1 MTKPLILTHDGLESR
16 FADAYRSLRVTVSAT
31 NGRHAP
37 VTVLVA
43 SAGADEGRTTTVAN
57 LGIVAG
63 QAGSRVLLVDA
74 DFRHPSLHQ
83 LLSTESSNGSK
94 RAAEEFDAQR
104 LGLTE
109 VIRGVASIEETV
121 VKTPFPGVWLLPAG
135 TDLERPSDI
144 LASRRMGEVL
154 RSLREQADLV
164 LIDSAPCL
172 QHVDAIELAAHCDGL
187 LYVVRA
193 GDHDRTAQRQVQAQ
207 LLQSNVRMLGVVFN
221 GA

>member
-1 MTKPLILTHDGLESR
+1 
-16 FADAYRSLRVTVSAT
+16 
-31 NGRHAP
+31 
-37 VTVLVA
+37 
-43 SAGADEGRTTTVAN
+43 VAN

-63 QAGSRVLLVDA
+63 QTGSRVLLVDA
-74 DFRHPSLHQ
+74 DFRRPSLHH

-94 RAAEEFDAQR
+94 RADEEFDSKR

-109 VIRGVASIEETV
+109 VIRGIASLEETV

-154 RSLREQADLV
+154 RSFRGQADLV
-164 LIDSAPCL
+164 LIDSPPCL
-172 QHVDAIELAAHCDGL
+172 EHVDAVELAPHCDGL

-193 GDHDRTAQRQVQAQ
+193 GDHDRSAQRQVQAQ
-207 LLQSNVRMLGVVFN
+207 LLQTNVRMLGVVFN